1 MAAHDHPRSS
11 GAFVCHRERTYREH
25 NNYSNDYSIIRS
37 VAIAVVAVAFLAACG
52 GTTAKPTADDA
63 ATIAAAKSGPTTG
76 AGTATSRT
84 PAASAAAIPASGSRS
99 FGGLLTPVT
108 GAATSGGT
116 RPAASAA
123 RSTGAASGTVSTG
136 SMSAASPALNP
147 CVLLTP
153 AEISTVMGEPFS
165 QADNSDESP
174 VSNLRGYSSAA
185 CIFAPTGSAQ
195 DATRSM
201 QIGTIRRTPATS
213 APTGSGTFR
222 TVAEV
227 WSFLSQQVQQQMTGS
242 PSVVMGVGDE
252 AFAVSDDKN
261 PGDEDV
267 YVRKGEIVL
276 LVIVSG
282 YDTGARD
289 KAIAIAKQAVRRL

>member
-1 MAAHDHPRSS
+1 MLMATYDHPRLS
-11 GAFVCHRERTYREH
+11 GAFACSGERDHY
-25 NNYSNDYSIIRS
+25 YSTIRSII
-37 VAIAVVAVAFLAACG
+37 IAVVAVAFLAACG

-63 ATIAAAKSGPTTG
+63 ATIAAAKNGPTVG

-84 PAASAAAIPASGSRS
+84 PGASAAAAPVSGSRS
-99 FGGLLTPVT
+99 FGSLLTPVT
-108 GAATSGGT
+108 GMTTSGGT
-116 RPAASAA
+116 RAAGTVA
-123 RSTGAASGTVSTG
+123 RSTGTASSTASTG
-136 SMSAASPALNP
+136 GMSAASPALDP

-153 AEISTVMGEPFS
+153 AEVSTVMGEPFS
-165 QADNSDESP
+165 QFDNSNESP
-174 VSNLRGYSSAA
+174 VSTLRGYSSAA
-185 CIFAPTGSAQ
+185 CIFAPTGSGQ
-195 DATRSM
+195 DATRTM

-222 TVAEV
+222 TVTEV
-227 WSFLSQQVQQQMTGS
+227 WSFLSQQIQQQGTGN

-267 YVRKGEIVL
+267 YVRKGEVVL

-282 YDTGARD
+282 YDTGGRD
-289 KAIAIAKQAVRRL
+289 KAIAIAKQAVQKL